1 MHNKS
6 LISLYTTQ
14 YHGTVWLMIYML
26 HTLCLKNAQPLTKR
40 TDFDNFLVDGM
51 SITLDTDCKYYFPFT
66 ACNQYLRLSTYH
78 MPKIIKISSCVSK
91 LQQMKGGAL
100 DTAAVSCAIITIII
114 KGLMLESVT
123 MWLLAVFQLL

>member
-1 MHNKS
+1 
-6 LISLYTTQ
+6 
-14 YHGTVWLMIYML
+14 
-26 HTLCLKNAQPLTKR
+26 
-40 TDFDNFLVDGM
+40 M
-51 SITLDTDCKYYFPFT
+51 SITLDNDCKYYFPLT
-66 ACNQYLRLSTYH
+66 ACNQYLRLSKYH
-78 MPKIIKISSCVSK
+78 MLKIINISSHVSK